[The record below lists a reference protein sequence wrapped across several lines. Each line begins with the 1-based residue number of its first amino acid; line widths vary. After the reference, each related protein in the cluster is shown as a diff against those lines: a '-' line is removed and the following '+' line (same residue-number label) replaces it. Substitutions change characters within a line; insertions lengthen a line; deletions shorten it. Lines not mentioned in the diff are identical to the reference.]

1 MGKNRRMA
9 VVATDLDELSNAAYY
24 ADWYATIRSRS
35 ISSMNKIAVGSRLSF
50 VDTSRYDLFL
60 LFCLKTTFRK
70 YEMATQM
77 ASVPNTNLRNLRI
90 VASLTLAT
98 MILLGLS
105 DARAQDIDKFK
116 FSAGVFS
123 VFKHDSSMSLTSTEV
138 GLGVSFSPE
147 DSLGWK
153 GEQSVLRLDGR
164 YRFTDKHSL
173 SMSWYRI
180 SSDGDRSIQKDIEW
194 LGRDGNVITIPVGAS
209 VKSSL
214 EYDIVKLA
222 YLWSFYHSDKV
233 ELSVGGGI
241 HLTDIGVKLEASVT
255 NNGVSASKADMIAP
269 LPVVSLRLAY
279 DVTPKFSWF
288 WQAELFA
295 ISVGDWDGTY
305 SDLQLG
311 MEYQLLQNLG
321 VGIGLGSNALKV
333 LEETD
338 KSRFNY
344 DNRISGIN
352 FFVSGNF

>member
-1 MGKNRRMA
+1 MA
-9 VVATDLDELSNAAYY
+9 SQMARAPSSDTRTWRIAASL
-24 ADWYATIRSRS
+24 AFATI
-35 ISSMNKIAVGSRLSF
+35 
-50 VDTSRYDLFL
+50 
-60 LFCLKTTFRK
+60 
-70 YEMATQM
+70 
-77 ASVPNTNLRNLRI
+77 
-90 VASLTLAT
+90 
-98 MILLGLS
+98 ILLGLS
-105 DARAQDIDKFK
+105 DANAQDDDKFK

-123 VFKHDSSMSLTSTEV
+123 VFKHDSAMSLTSTEV

-194 LGRDGNVITIPVGAS
+194 IDRDGNVITIPVGAS

-214 EYDIVKLA
+214 DYDIVKLT

-233 ELSVGGGI
+233 ELSAGAGI
-241 HLTDIGVKLEASVT
+241 HVTDIAVGLEASAT
-255 NNGVSASKADMIAP
+255 NTGVSASKADMLAP
-269 LPVVSLRLAY
+269 LPVLSFRLRY
-279 DVTPKFSWF
+279 DVTPKLRWF
-288 WQAELFA
+288 LQTELFA

-311 MEYQLLQNLG
+311 IEYQLLQNVG

-333 LEETD
+333 LEETSD
-338 KSRFNY
+338 RRFNY

-352 FFVSGNF
+352 LFISANF

>member
-1 MGKNRRMA
+1 M
-9 VVATDLDELSNAAYY
+9 T
-24 ADWYATIRSRS
+24 
-35 ISSMNKIAVGSRLSF
+35 
-50 VDTSRYDLFL
+50 
-60 LFCLKTTFRK
+60 
-70 YEMATQM
+70 TQM
-77 ASVPNTNLRNLRI
+77 ARAPSSDTRTRRI
-90 VASLTLAT
+90 AVSLAFAAI
-98 MILLGLS
+98 ILLGLN
-105 DARAQDIDKFK
+105 DVHAQDNDKFK

-123 VFKHDSSMSLTSTEV
+123 VTKYNSAMSLTSASA
-138 GLGVSFSPE
+138 GLGVAFSPE
-147 DSLGWK
+147 NTLGWK
-153 GEQSVLRLDGR
+153 GEQNVLRLDGR
-164 YRFTDKHSL
+164 YRFTNKHSL

-180 SSDGDRSIQKDIEW
+180 STDGDRSIQKDIEW

-209 VKSSL
+209 VTSSL

-241 HLTDIGVKLEASVT
+241 HLTDIGVNLEASVT

-311 MEYQLLQNLG
+311 MEYQLLQNVG

-338 KSRFNY
+338 KSRFDY

-352 FFVSGNF
+352 LFISANF

>member
-1 MGKNRRMA
+1 MDSAPSSEKRTWR
-9 VVATDLDELSNAAYY
+9 VAAPLVFAAI
-24 ADWYATIRSRS
+24 T
-35 ISSMNKIAVGSRLSF
+35 
-50 VDTSRYDLFL
+50 
-60 LFCLKTTFRK
+60 
-70 YEMATQM
+70 
-77 ASVPNTNLRNLRI
+77 
-90 VASLTLAT
+90 
-98 MILLGLS
+98 LLGFS
-105 DARAQDIDKFK
+105 DVHAQDNDKFK

-123 VFKHDSSMSLTSTEV
+123 VFKHDSAMSLTSTSA

-180 SSDGDRSIQKDIEW
+180 STDGDRSIQKDIEW

-241 HLTDIGVKLEASVT
+241 HLTDIGVNLEASVT
-255 NNGVSASKADMIAP
+255 NNGVSASKADMLAP

-311 MEYQLLQNLG
+311 MEYQLLQNVG

-352 FFVSGNF
+352 LFISANF

>member
-1 MGKNRRMA
+1 
-9 VVATDLDELSNAAYY
+9 
-24 ADWYATIRSRS
+24 
-35 ISSMNKIAVGSRLSF
+35 
-50 VDTSRYDLFL
+50 
-60 LFCLKTTFRK
+60 
-70 YEMATQM
+70 MATQM
-77 ASVPNTNLRNLRI
+77 ARAPNSDTRTLRI
-90 VASLTLAT
+90 AASLAFAAS
-98 MILLGLS
+98 ILLGFS
-105 DARAQDIDKFK
+105 DVHAQDVDKFK

-123 VFKHDSSMSLTSTEV
+123 VFKHDSTMSLTSASV

-173 SMSWYRI
+173 SMSWYSI
-180 SSDGDRSIQKDIEW
+180 SSDGERSIQKDIEW

-209 VKSSL
+209 VNSSL
-214 EYDIVKLA
+214 DYDIVKLA

-233 ELSVGGGI
+233 ELSVGAGI

-255 NNGVSASKADMIAP
+255 DNGVSASNADMLAP
-269 LPVVSLRLAY
+269 LPVVSFRLGY
-279 DVTPKFSWF
+279 SVTSKLSWF
-288 WQAELFA
+288 LQTELFA

-311 MEYQLLQNLG
+311 IEYQLLQNMG
-321 VGIGLGSNALKV
+321 VGIGLGSNALKL

-338 KSRFNY
+338 KSRFDY

-352 FFVSGNF
+352 LFISANF

>member
-1 MGKNRRMA
+1 
-9 VVATDLDELSNAAYY
+9 
-24 ADWYATIRSRS
+24 
-35 ISSMNKIAVGSRLSF
+35 
-50 VDTSRYDLFL
+50 
-60 LFCLKTTFRK
+60 
-70 YEMATQM
+70 MATQM
-77 ASVPNTNLRNLRI
+77 DSALSSEKQTWRVA
-90 VASLTLAT
+90 ASLVFTAI
-98 MILLGLS
+98 ILLGFS
-105 DARAQDIDKFK
+105 DVHAQDNDKFK

-123 VFKHDSSMSLTSTEV
+123 VFKHDSAMSLTSTSV

-180 SSDGDRSIQKDIEW
+180 STDGDRTIQKDIEW
-194 LGRDGNVITIPVGAS
+194 LGRDGNVITIPIGAS

-241 HLTDIGVKLEASVT
+241 HLTDIGVNLEASVT
-255 NNGVSASKADMIAP
+255 NNGVSASKADMLAP

-311 MEYQLLQNLG
+311 MEYQVLQNVG

-338 KSRFNY
+338 KSRFDY

-352 FFVSGNF
+352 LFISANF